1 MRLHKYLSRA
11 GTTSR
16 RKAEELIAAGRVR
29 VNGRAVTRPGTT
41 VDPDR
46 DVVEVDGRLV
56 RPEEKVYILLHKP
69 AGFLCSLE
77 DRFRRPLVTGL
88 LPEIIERIYPV
99 GRLDLDSEG
108 LLLLTNDGDFA
119 LKLTHPRH
127 GIEKTYEIRLRDP
140 LSPAGEAKLRQGVT
154 LEDGFRAG
162 AAGVRI
168 IAPDRREAEVTIR
181 EGKKRQ
187 VKRMLEA
194 VGNRVTYLKRTAV
207 GPLRLGDLEKGEW
220 RRLTPEEV
228 ALFTDN
234 STEYPISN
242 KESPMEANRWTS
254 ASLP

>member
-16 RKAEELIAAGRVR
+16 RKAEDLIAAGRVR
-29 VNGRAVTRPGTT
+29 VNKLAVTRPGTII
-41 VDPDR
+41 DPDG
-46 DVVEVDGRLV
+46 DTVEVDGRPV
-56 RPEEKVYILLHKP
+56 QPEAKVYILLHKP
-69 AGFLCSLE
+69 AGYLCSLE

-88 LPEIIERIYPV
+88 LPEIAERVYPV

-127 GIEKTYEIRLRDP
+127 RIEKTYEIRLRDP
-140 LSPAGEAKLRQGVT
+140 LSPNGEEKLRSGVT

-162 AAGVRI
+162 PAGVRI
-168 IAPDRREAEVTIR
+168 LAPDRRAAEVTIR

-194 VGNRVTYLKRTAV
+194 VGNRVVYLKRTAV
-207 GPLRLGDLEKGEW
+207 GPLSLGDLGKGKW
-220 RRLTPEEV
+220 RRLTAEEV
-228 ALFTDN
+228 ALF
-234 STEYPISN
+234 IG
-242 KESPMEANRWTS
+242 
-254 ASLP
+254 